1 MMCVLHNKRVKF
13 LYGSWCYIYTS
24 LRCCNIMVNV
34 QWIFN
39 VLGKRTLRM
48 IGISLVAMVMML
60 FGVITNI
67 SADPM
72 LEIQPIQPLLSVQT
86 MWQNFQRDNSKF
98 SYMTIQNNLKRKYL
112 QILQIKMFIV
122 YSTKL

>member
-1 MMCVLHNKRVKF
+1 
-13 LYGSWCYIYTS
+13 
-24 LRCCNIMVNV
+24 
-34 QWIFN
+34 
-39 VLGKRTLRM
+39 M

-86 MWQNFQRDNSKF
+86 MWQNFQRDYSKF
-98 SYMTIQNNLKRKYL
+98 LT
-112 QILQIKMFIV
+112 
-122 YSTKL
+122 

>member
-1 MMCVLHNKRVKF
+1 
-13 LYGSWCYIYTS
+13 
-24 LRCCNIMVNV
+24 
-34 QWIFN
+34 
-39 VLGKRTLRM
+39 M

-86 MWQNFQRDNSKF
+86 MWQNFQRDYSKF
-98 SYMTIQNNLKRKYL
+98 SYMTIQNNLKRKIFTNITNKNVHCL
-112 QILQIKMFIV
+112 QHKALTNFVTNQTF
-122 YSTKL
+122 